1 MSGGSESKV
10 TSRRLGDVHKKQLF
24 PDAHQ
29 LVCCGEAVNLAGTP
43 CIHLRASSRAACMHA
58 CRRLASAA
66 AGKPRRRGALS
77 ISPLS
82 IADQLW
88 VEHL

>member
-1 MSGGSESKV
+1 VSGGSESTGARPGVEGRSQKAAIPRC
-10 TSRRLGDVHKKQLF
+10 TSTSVLWRSGKSSQNALHTLEGKQ
-24 PDAHQ
+24 P
-29 LVCCGEAVNLAGTP
+29 
-43 CIHLRASSRAACMHA
+43 RSMHA
-58 CRRLASAA
+58 CLAAAA